1 MIADIVQDLIDRNF
15 YEVRDIYESMD
26 EAKEDITN
34 QLMDKRLRKAIIQ
47 YLLEFD
53 EPEAMILANRI
64 KQEIGA

>member
-1 MIADIVQDLIDRNF
+1 MIAGIVQDLIDRDF